1 MPIKTGITTKGG
13 DKLKA
18 ILAKAEQGKGR
29 VSKIKVGYMGNDRYP
44 DGTPLVSV
52 AVGQN
57 FGEPGRGIPER
68 PFFSQAASIMRQDL
82 PGILLHTIDPKTL
95 TIGPGE
101 ARVIGAWAIGIIQ
114 ERALALKLPP
124 NAASTLAEKQGNN
137 PLVDTG
143 KLASGA
149 TYDYQER

>member
-13 DKLKA
+13 ERLKA
-18 ILAKAEQGKGR
+18 ILAKAEQSR
-29 VSKIKVGYMGNDRYP
+29 VSKIKVGYMGNDKYP

-57 FGEPGRGIPER
+57 FGEPKAGIPER

-95 TIGPGE
+95 TVGPGE

-143 KLASGA
+143 KLATGA
-149 TYDYQER
+149 TYDYQGR

>member
-1 MPIKTGITTKGG
+1 MPIKTGITSKGG
-13 DKLKA
+13 ERIKA
-18 ILAKAEQGKGR
+18 ILSKAEQGKGR
-29 VSKIKVGYMGNDRYP
+29 VSRIKVGYMGSDKYP

-68 PFFSQAASIMRQDL
+68 PFFSQAAHIMRQDL
-82 PGILLHTIDPKTL
+82 PGLLVRTIDPKTL
-95 TIGPGE
+95 TVAEGE

-143 KLASGA
+143 KLATGA
-149 TYDYQER
+149 TYDFQGR